1 MLLDILVTRVARVI
15 GRNLIDSLLEKVV
28 VVIGIDKLFN
38 GRLGNFEEAVWT
50 IEKSLLILF

>member
-28 VVIGIDKLFN
+28 VVIGIDNLFN